1 IPVVTT
7 AQMNHPSKRASLDAM
22 ARWQASMSLCMLTS
36 MTRANVVRSRE
47 CDINAKPPVDKLVVG
62 SGSLAVSPVE
72 RRLRHPRSRLSELVV
87 DKVQGDVQ
95 DRGGVGQPTD
105 AEEVDTRLGIRPR
118 NLQGQPTRGLDLNA
132 LAGGPHCLD
141 RLTQRIHGHVVAQQE
156 PRPCG
161 HGFESL
167 SRGRDLHLYVH
178 GRVGQMNS
186 REGSGD
192 RTS

>member
-95 DRGGVGQPTD
+95 DRGGVG
-105 AEEVDTRLGIRPR
+105 I
-118 NLQGQPTRGLDLNA
+118 
-132 LAGGPHCLD
+132 
-141 RLTQRIHGHVVAQQE
+141 
-156 PRPCG
+156 
-161 HGFESL
+161 
-167 SRGRDLHLYVH
+167 GRASCRE
-178 GRVGQMNS
+178 RV
-186 REGSGD
+186 EI
-192 RTS
+192 